1 MDLAAIKV
9 QTMTYVY
16 DLMNEAKEH
25 GFKADD
31 TWELSLVSETDRVR
45 IQKDYYPA
53 VVSKAFSDI
62 LLPVFQSVKSALH
75 SPLSKEEE
83 LMNNQTILNSELKYI
98 IAFNPKR
105 ARH

>member
-1 MDLAAIKV
+1 MDSAAIKT

-31 TWELSLVSETDRVR
+31 TWELSLVSEVDRVR
-45 IQKDYYPA
+45 IQKDYHPA
-53 VVSKAFSDI
+53 VSRKVVSEI
-62 LLPVFQSVKSALH
+62 LLPVFQAVKTQLH
-75 SPLSKEEE
+75 MPLSQMEEQ
-83 LMNNQTILNSELKYI
+83 MSNQSVLQDQLQYI

>member
-1 MDLAAIKV
+1 MDLPSIKV
-9 QTMTYVY
+9 QTLTYMY

-31 TWELSLVSETDRVR
+31 QWELSMVTESDKVR

-53 VVSKAFSDI
+53 VVSKAFNGI
-62 LLPVFQSVKSALH
+62 LLQVFQSVKSEMH
-75 SPLSKEEE
+75 IPLSKEEQE
-83 LMNNQTILNSELKYI
+83 MDNQSIIKGDLKYI

-105 ARH
+105 TRH

>member
-53 VVSKAFSDI
+53 VASKAFSDI

-83 LMNNQTILNSELKYI
+83 LMNNHTILTNELKYI

>member
-31 TWELSLVSETDRVR
+31 TWELSLVTETDRVR

-53 VVSKAFSDI
+53 VASKALSDI
-62 LLPVFQSVKSALH
+62 LLQVFQSVKSELH
-75 SPLSKEEE
+75 LPLSQQEEQ
-83 LMNNQTILNSELKYI
+83 MNSQSILKDELKYI